1 MKQRFRIVD
10 DGVLSNCVAS
20 ILTRKQNGE
29 IVNVIITD
37 KDETRSQAQNRLYWQ
52 WVHILADK
60 KGWSDDEMHLYLK
73 RKFLALILARDD
85 GEMLETIESLKV
97 AKNSLPPAH
106 YERLARN
113 VADGIRSSRV
123 NTKQFTEY
131 LNKIEVW
138 AYGQGLTLT
147 TPQELAWVRQS
158 CAKHSIANC
167 TA

>member
-1 MKQRFRIVD
+1 MMKQRFRIID
-10 DGVLSNCVAS
+10 DGILSNCVAE
-20 ILTRKQNGE
+20 ILTRKQAGE

-60 KGWSDDEMHLYLK
+60 KGWEDDEMHLWLK

-85 GEMLETIESLKV
+85 GEMLDTIESLKV

-131 LNKIEVW
+131 LNNIEQW
-138 AYGQGLTLT
+138 AYLQGVALPVPEDLK
-147 TPQELAWVRQS
+147 WVR
-158 CAKHSIANC
+158 
-167 TA
+167 

>member
-1 MKQRFRIVD
+1 MKQRFRIID

-20 ILTRKQNGE
+20 ILARKQAGE

-60 KGWSDDEMHLYLK
+60 KGWSDDEMHLYFK

-97 AKNSLPPAH
+97 AKNSLPLSH

-131 LNKIEVW
+131 LNGIEQW
-138 AYGQGLTLT
+138 AYLQGVALPVPDDLR
-147 TPQELAWVRQS
+147 WVR
-158 CAKHSIANC
+158 
-167 TA
+167 

>member
-1 MKQRFRIVD
+1 MKQRFRIID
-10 DGVLSNCVAS
+10 DGVLSNCVVS
-20 ILTRKQNGE
+20 ILARKQAGE

-97 AKNSLPPAH
+97 AKNSLPLSH

-131 LNKIEVW
+131 LNGIEQR
-138 AYGQGLTLT
+138 AYLQGVALPVPDDLR
-147 TPQELAWVRQS
+147 WVR
-158 CAKHSIANC
+158 
-167 TA
+167 

>member
-1 MKQRFRIVD
+1 MKQRFRIID

-20 ILTRKQNGE
+20 ILTRKQAGE

-60 KGWSDDEMHLYLK
+60 NGWSDDEMHLYLK
-73 RKFLALILARDD
+73 RKFLALILAKDD

-97 AKNSLPPAH
+97 AKNHLPTVQ
-106 YERLARN
+106 YERIARS

-131 LNKIEVW
+131 LNSIEQW
-138 AYGQGLTLT
+138 AYLQGVALPVPDDLRW
-147 TPQELAWVRQS
+147 AR
-158 CAKHSIANC
+158 
-167 TA
+167 

>member
-1 MKQRFRIVD
+1 MRQRFRIIN
-10 DGVLSNCVAS
+10 DGILSNCVAE
-20 ILTRKQNGE
+20 ILTRKQAGE
-29 IVNVIITD
+29 IVNVYITD

-52 WVHILADK
+52 WVHILAEK

-85 GEMLETIESLKV
+85 GEMLDTIESLKV

-131 LNKIEVW
+131 LNNIEQW
-138 AYGQGLTLT
+138 AYLQGVTL
-147 TPQELAWVRQS
+147 PVPEDLKWVR
-158 CAKHSIANC
+158 
-167 TA
+167 